1 MEFEACKVLQ
11 EAEISMEVLKI
22 RELVRKANQC
32 GMSITDYTIRRAIKQ
47 GKLPCRK
54 LDRTYLIPWKLFVRW
69 ILCED
74 DLTMRFPEKQKTKCS
89 DFCTL
94 VSNGHLRYHNCRII

>member
-1 MEFEACKVLQ
+1 MGFT
-11 EAEISMEVLKI
+11 ISTSGTPEKLILYQMEVLKI

-74 DLTMRFPEKQKTKCS
+74 DCDNAIS
-89 DFCTL
+89 
-94 VSNGHLRYHNCRII
+94 

>member
-74 DLTMRFPEKQKTKCS
+74 DCDNAISRENKKQKFRFPHIGIKWS
-89 DFCTL
+89 
-94 VSNGHLRYHNCRII
+94 SAIP